1 MTEHTHIEQR
11 RWYLKKEGEEEEKED
26 KEEMKKEKGK
36 AKMKRKKGGGGGE
49 GRGGREEE
57 INISLWA
64 KVRQAY
70 CPLWMISS
78 LQAQDFFSA
87 THPTVC
93 FGTLSSFRI
102 TLGELGLGEPA

>member
-36 AKMKRKKGGGGGE
+36 AKMKRKKGGGGE
-49 GRGGREEE
+49 GKGGREEE